1 MGYKIA
7 IDGPSASGKST
18 LAKALAKKLNFK
30 HIDTGL
36 MFRLV
41 TYLALQTKKDLESID
56 TYDFLD
62 NIEFDIKDEKLYY
75 NGNDITNL
83 VRTPII
89 DKNISIVSSLPFVR
103 DKLLKVQRQ
112 YAETQNVIMDGR
124 DIATVVLPN
133 AEIKIFLTAS
143 IDIRA
148 KRRYLENEEKHIKDN
163 NINDVKD
170 SLIIRDYKDI
180 NRKVAPL
187 KQDKDA
193 ICFDTTNLTTEQL
206 AQDIY
211 ILVKEKL
218 NL

>member
-18 LAKALAKKLNFK
+18 LAKALAKKLNFR

-36 MFRLV
+36 MYRLV
-41 TYLALQTKKDLESID
+41 TYLALESNKDLEEKE
-56 TYDFLD
+56 TYSFLD

-75 NGNDITNL
+75 KGNNITNL
-83 VRTPII
+83 VRTPLI
-89 DKNISIVSSLPFVR
+89 DKNISLVSSLPFVR
-103 DKLLKVQRQ
+103 EKLLKVQRQ
-112 YAETQNVIMDGR
+112 YAEVQNVIMDGR

-143 IDIRA
+143 IEIRA

-180 NRKVAPL
+180 NRKIAPL

-193 ICFDTTNLTTEQL
+193 ICFDTTDLTTEQL
-206 AQDIY
+206 ADEIY

>member
-18 LAKALAKKLNFK
+18 LAKALAKKLNFR

-36 MFRLV
+36 MYRLV
-41 TYLALQTKKDLESID
+41 TYLALESGKNLED
-56 TYDFLD
+56 KETYNFLD

-75 NGNDITNL
+75 QGKDITNL
-83 VRTPII
+83 VRTPKI
-89 DKNISIVSSLPFVR
+89 DKNISLVSSFTFVR
-103 DKLLKVQRQ
+103 EKLMDVQRQ
-112 YAETQNVIMDGR
+112 YANVQNVIMDGR
-124 DIATVVLPN
+124 DIATVVLPD
-133 AEIKIFLTAS
+133 AEIKLFLTAS

-148 KRRYLENEEKHIKDN
+148 KRRYLENIEKHIEDN
-163 NINDVKD
+163 NIEDVKD
-170 SLIIRDYKDI
+170 SLINRDYKDTH
-180 NRKVAPL
+180 RKVAPL

-193 ICFDTTNLTTEQL
+193 ICFDTTNYTTEAL
-206 AQDIY
+206 CEEIY